1 MKKLLMGS
9 ICLLIF
15 SASILILQISCQK
28 EIVAQ
33 SSGSNYTLPP
43 ATNSTLGGVI
53 VGNGLSITSNGT
65 LSASSAAA
73 QINKIIYRQESYPRF
88 WIANYDGSGAT
99 ELIISLPAP
108 YSVESSGYPVLSPDG
123 TKLFVMGIDNST
135 TIPGHAVFSCNADGS
150 NPAQIIN
157 LGEIGFNFLMAD
169 AY

>member
-1 MKKLLMGS
+1 MKRLLMGS
-9 ICLLIF
+9 ISLLIF
-15 SASILILQISCQK
+15 SASLLIFQISCQK

-33 SSGSNYTLPP
+33 SSGGNYILPP

-65 LSASSAAA
+65 LSATGSSA
-73 QINKIIYRQESYPRF
+73 QINKIIYRQDSYSRF

-108 YSVESSGYPVLSPDG
+108 YSVESPGYPVLSPDG
-123 TKLFVMGIDNST
+123 SKLFVMGIDNST
-135 TIPGHAVFSCNADGS
+135 AMPGHAVFSCNADGS
-150 NPAQIIN
+150 NPTQIIN
-157 LGEIGFNFLMAD
+157 LGEIGFNFSMVD